1 MIKLR
6 HIISKDNIN
15 EYKILKKYYERK
27 DFKTPRIGNE
37 EKIEL
42 EIIRDL
48 YDTNP
53 IAHSI
58 IDDSSN
64 YLKNLDNMDTLTE
77 GYDDFI
83 NRMQNI
89 LAQYIEVTN
98 E

>member
-53 IAHSI
+53 IARSI

-64 YLKNLDNMDTLTE
+64 YLKNLDNVDTLTE

>member
-53 IAHSI
+53 IARSI

-98 E
+98 K

>member
-27 DFKTPRIGNE
+27 DFKTTRIGNE

-48 YDTNP
+48 YDTNH
-53 IAHSI
+53 IARSI

>member
-1 MIKLR
+1 MNGKC
-6 HIISKDNIN
+6 HMISKDNIN
-15 EYKILKKYYERK
+15 KYKILKQYYERK
-27 DFKTPRIGNE
+27 DFKTPRIENE

-42 EIIRDL
+42 EIIREL
-48 YDTNP
+48 YDTSP
-53 IAHSI
+53 IARSI

-64 YLKNLDNMDTLTE
+64 YLEKLDNMDTLTE
-77 GYDDFI
+77 GYDNFI

>member
-27 DFKTPRIGNE
+27 DFKTTRIGHE

-53 IAHSI
+53 IARSI

>member
-27 DFKTPRIGNE
+27 DFKTTRIGNE

-53 IAHSI
+53 IARSI

>member
-1 MIKLR
+1 MNGKR

-15 EYKILKKYYERK
+15 EYKILKRYYERK

-42 EIIRDL
+42 EIIREL

-53 IAHSI
+53 IARSI
-58 IDDSSN
+58 IDDSSD
-64 YLKNLDNMDTLTE
+64 YLENLDNMDTLTD
-77 GYDDFI
+77 GYDNFI

>member
-27 DFKTPRIGNE
+27 VFKTPRIGNE

-53 IAHSI
+53 IARSI

>member
-27 DFKTPRIGNE
+27 DFRTPRIGNE

-42 EIIRDL
+42 EIIREL
-48 YDTNP
+48 YDTSP
-53 IAHSI
+53 IARSI

-64 YLKNLDNMDTLTE
+64 YLEKLDNMDTLTE

-83 NRMQNI
+83 YRMQNI

-98 E
+98 K

>member
-1 MIKLR
+1 MIRTR

-42 EIIRDL
+42 EIIREL
-48 YDTNP
+48 YDTSP
-53 IAHSI
+53 IARSI

-64 YLKNLDNMDTLTE
+64 YLKKLDNMDTLTE

-83 NRMQNI
+83 YRMQNI

-98 E
+98 K

>member
-1 MIKLR
+1 MIKL
-6 HIISKDNIN
+6 HHMISKDNIN

-42 EIIRDL
+42 EIIREL
-48 YDTNP
+48 YDTSP
-53 IAHSI
+53 IARSI

-64 YLKNLDNMDTLTE
+64 YLEKLDNMNTLTE
-77 GYDDFI
+77 GYDNFI

>member
-27 DFKTPRIGNE
+27 DFKTTRIGNE

-53 IAHSI
+53 IARSI
-58 IDDSSN
+58 IYDSSN

>member
-53 IAHSI
+53 IARSI
-58 IDDSSN
+58 
-64 YLKNLDNMDTLTE
+64 Y
-77 GYDDFI
+77 
-83 NRMQNI
+83 
-89 LAQYIEVTN
+89 
-98 E
+98 

>member
-27 DFKTPRIGNE
+27 DFKTTRIGNE

-53 IAHSI
+53 IARSI

-98 E
+98 K